1 MLKQLRPLLLAGIM
15 TASAS
20 AASAGD
26 PGITD
31 SSVKLGTQAPMSG
44 PVAMIGSVAEGLELK
59 FKAINAQGGV
69 KMGDGKTRKI
79 DLVIMDDANEPPRTV
94 TNARRMVEQMGIFAF
109 VGAVGTPQNQAIKSY
124 IAQKQV
130 PDLFIY
136 SGIYEWGDEK
146 QNPWG
151 TMLVPSFTTE
161 SAIYAKYLE
170 QTKPDAKVGVLY
182 INTDFGTNFVDG
194 FKAAIKGTKISLV
207 GMQSTANTDPTVDT
221 QMTNLKAAGADTLL
235 VAAAP
240 KAAAQAIR
248 FAAESGWKPT
258 VFITYAAS
266 SPTTMKTAGPDNAK
280 GVLTG
285 QFVKPVGSPD
295 FASDP
300 GVKEYLAD
308 YEQFK
313 PRFDKNDSLAQMGY
327 LMGDATVQVLE
338 HMQEPTRKALLAA
351 ARNLRD
357 VELGLLYPGIKL
369 NTGPGDQFP
378 IEAMQLFQFD
388 GEAFH
393 PIGKVIDYEGHTPK
407 LEIQ

>member
-1 MLKQLRPLLLAGIM
+1 
-15 TASAS
+15 
-20 AASAGD
+20 
-26 PGITD
+26 
-31 SSVKLGTQAPMSG
+31 
-44 PVAMIGSVAEGLELK
+44 
-59 FKAINAQGGV
+59 
-69 KMGDGKTRKI
+69 
-79 DLVIMDDANEPPRTV
+79 V

-194 FKAAIKGTKISLV
+194 FKAAIKATKISLT
-207 GMQSTANTDPTVDT
+207 GTQSTANTDPTVDT
-221 QMTNLKAAGADTLL
+221 QMTNLKASGADTLL
-235 VAAAP
+235 VAASP

-266 SPTTMKTAGPDNAK
+266 SPTTMKTAGPENAK

-285 QFVKPVGSPD
+285 QFVKPVASPD

-308 YEQFK
+308 YDKFK

-338 HMQEPTRKALLAA
+338 HMQEPTRKGLLAA
-351 ARNLRD
+351 ARNLHN

-407 LEIQ
+407 LEAQ